1 MKLYIVYM
9 HYNNPPM
16 ILFGETR
23 AKVGRTVKSMLG
35 PDMVN
40 EVVPISNQDA
50 EAQFGTNYKQQAQM
64 NMLRSETVSV
74 LTGDNPFIREKAMNQ
89 TTWVKDVGRDAKSLV
104 AAAKKNGLKAKATGN
119 KVTITGDRKMIT
131 KTMLGMRYAYQ
142 AFSKGFNEDTT
153 SESTAKSRH
162 MAIEGAMKRIATQD
176 AEKERLGDRKVKGD
190 GMDTFKKKYPDHLT
204 LKKARAAFAPTKG
217 GADVKKEDVK
227 LSEAAVDQK
236 LIKTLKAMMKDG
248 DAESV
253 RLLIQGLPRNMKK
266 DVMKKIGMKEQVDG
280 RTKAF
285 KETIQRLNMAKTKT
299 VEEDLDVPILEDES
313 SHYKMTYTKHHTKD
327 NKLHLDVHH
336 TAVDFKGERPNN
348 TPRVKKLVTDSPQH
362 KEMKAK
368 GFSISKYGEHDDHP
382 NHESIHGNKP
392 TITKESVNEKTLEEL
407 SKKTMGS
414 YINKAVKSKGNAET
428 RDGVGTGKAFAND
441 TWTDERRANDNHKLG
456 SGYNK
461 PDRNRKIKNR
471 SSGIERAADKMSAES
486 NQVDELSKKTLGNY
500 VKKASD
506 DHSYKS
512 NARGLNHT
520 DPESHN
526 DDNTTNPTSNQPTD
540 AFLKKRVTRDRHGL
554 ATGSA
559 HTVAS
564 KQAAL
569 KKDISNRE
577 KGIATAVKKM
587 SEKTADEQEA
597 EGGGHI
603 VMQLRKS
610 VSMRGQ
616 KDVKFNDGSTHK
628 VSAAHADKF
637 LSKHASLKSSH
648 EKRDLQNKAAKSHD
662 HLQKSISEDDIE
674 EKTPIRATIQD
685 KKLKNLRVPNP
696 NYKKMQDTRPERK
709 KKMSDAFE
717 GKDEVG
723 IDKPEEATDYTSMD
737 FFRDYIKATNKK

>member
-50 EAQFGTNYKQQAQM
+50 EAQFGSNYRQQAQM

-74 LTGDNPFIREKAMNQ
+74 LTGDNPFLREKMDIKKADMG
-89 TTWVKDVGRDAKSLV
+89 DVVDDFKKSDAPQFQGKSM
-104 AAAKKNGLKAKATGN
+104 AKRRQMAIAAKLNT
-119 KVTITGDRKMIT
+119 
-131 KTMLGMRYAYQ
+131 
-142 AFSKGFNEDTT
+142 
-153 SESTAKSRH
+153 
-162 MAIEGAMKRIATQD
+162 EGAMKRMATQD
-176 AEKERLGDRKVKGD
+176 AEKERLGPRKVKGD

-253 RLLIQGLPRNMKK
+253 RLLVQGLPRNMKK

-382 NHESIHGNKP
+382 HHESIHGNKP
-392 TITKESVNEKTLEEL
+392 TITKESVEEDLSPAQKDAREKNRIGPKSEVGKREYGSDKSRRGFHNAQRGVSGKGDNRNTM
-407 SKKTMGS
+407 SIFDRQPKTALQG
-414 YINKAVKSKGNAET
+414 
-428 RDGVGTGKAFAND
+428 
-441 TWTDERRANDNHKLG
+441 
-456 SGYNK
+456 NK
-461 PDRNRKIKNR
+461 PKGK
-471 SSGIERAADKMSAES
+471 
-486 NQVDELSKKTLGNY
+486 L
-500 VKKASD
+500 
-506 DHSYKS
+506 
-512 NARGLNHT
+512 
-520 DPESHN
+520 PEEN
-526 DDNTTNPTSNQPTD
+526 FN
-540 AFLKKRVTRDRHGL
+540 
-554 ATGSA
+554 
-559 HTVAS
+559 
-564 KQAAL
+564 
-569 KKDISNRE
+569 
-577 KGIATAVKKM
+577 
-587 SEKTADEQEA
+587 EKTADEQEA
-597 EGGGHI
+597 DGGGHI

-637 LSKHASLKSSH
+637 LSKHASLKTSH
-648 EKRDLQNKAAKSHD
+648 DKRALQNKAAKSHD

>member
-142 AFSKGFNEDTT
+142 AFSKGFNEDTN

-190 GMDTFKKKYPDHLT
+190 GMDTLNKKYPDHLT

-299 VEEDLDVPILEDES
+299 VEEDFDVPILEDES

-348 TPRVKKLVTDSPQH
+348 TPRVKKLVSDSPQH
-362 KEMKAK
+362 KKMKSK
-368 GFSISKYGEHDDHP
+368 GYSISKYGEHDDHP

-392 TITKESVNEKTLEEL
+392 TITKESVN
-407 SKKTMGS
+407 
-414 YINKAVKSKGNAET
+414 
-428 RDGVGTGKAFAND
+428 
-441 TWTDERRANDNHKLG
+441 
-456 SGYNK
+456 
-461 PDRNRKIKNR
+461 
-471 SSGIERAADKMSAES
+471 
-486 NQVDELSKKTLGNY
+486 
-500 VKKASD
+500 
-506 DHSYKS
+506 
-512 NARGLNHT
+512 
-520 DPESHN
+520 
-526 DDNTTNPTSNQPTD
+526 
-540 AFLKKRVTRDRHGL
+540 
-554 ATGSA
+554 
-559 HTVAS
+559 
-564 KQAAL
+564 
-569 KKDISNRE
+569 
-577 KGIATAVKKM
+577 
-587 SEKTADEQEA
+587 EKTADEQEA

-685 KKLKNLRVPNP
+685 KKLKNLRIPNP

-717 GKDEVG
+717 AKDEVG

-737 FFRDYIKATNKK
+737 FFKDYIKMTNKK

>member
-142 AFSKGFNEDTT
+142 AFSKGFNEDTN

-190 GMDTFKKKYPDHLT
+190 GMDTLKKKYPDHLT

-299 VEEDLDVPILEDES
+299 VEEDFDVPVLEDES

-348 TPRVKKLVTDSPQH
+348 TPRVKKLVSDSPQH
-362 KEMKAK
+362 KKMKSK
-368 GFSISKYGEHDDHP
+368 GYSISKYGEHDDHP

-392 TITKESVNEKTLEEL
+392 TITKESVN
-407 SKKTMGS
+407 
-414 YINKAVKSKGNAET
+414 
-428 RDGVGTGKAFAND
+428 
-441 TWTDERRANDNHKLG
+441 
-456 SGYNK
+456 
-461 PDRNRKIKNR
+461 
-471 SSGIERAADKMSAES
+471 
-486 NQVDELSKKTLGNY
+486 
-500 VKKASD
+500 
-506 DHSYKS
+506 
-512 NARGLNHT
+512 
-520 DPESHN
+520 
-526 DDNTTNPTSNQPTD
+526 
-540 AFLKKRVTRDRHGL
+540 
-554 ATGSA
+554 
-559 HTVAS
+559 
-564 KQAAL
+564 
-569 KKDISNRE
+569 
-577 KGIATAVKKM
+577 
-587 SEKTADEQEA
+587 EKTADEQEA

-685 KKLKNLRVPNP
+685 KKLKNLRIPNP

-717 GKDEVG
+717 AKDEVG

-737 FFRDYIKATNKK
+737 FFKDYIKMTNKK

>member
-142 AFSKGFNEDTT
+142 AFSKGFNEDTN

-190 GMDTFKKKYPDHLT
+190 GMDTLKKKYPDHLT

-299 VEEDLDVPILEDES
+299 VEEDFDVPILEDES

-348 TPRVKKLVTDSPQH
+348 TPRVKKLVSDSPQH
-362 KEMKAK
+362 KKMKSK
-368 GFSISKYGEHDDHP
+368 GYSISKYGEHDDHP

-392 TITKESVNEKTLEEL
+392 TITKESVN
-407 SKKTMGS
+407 
-414 YINKAVKSKGNAET
+414 
-428 RDGVGTGKAFAND
+428 
-441 TWTDERRANDNHKLG
+441 
-456 SGYNK
+456 
-461 PDRNRKIKNR
+461 
-471 SSGIERAADKMSAES
+471 
-486 NQVDELSKKTLGNY
+486 
-500 VKKASD
+500 
-506 DHSYKS
+506 
-512 NARGLNHT
+512 
-520 DPESHN
+520 
-526 DDNTTNPTSNQPTD
+526 
-540 AFLKKRVTRDRHGL
+540 
-554 ATGSA
+554 
-559 HTVAS
+559 
-564 KQAAL
+564 
-569 KKDISNRE
+569 
-577 KGIATAVKKM
+577 
-587 SEKTADEQEA
+587 EKTADEQEA

-685 KKLKNLRVPNP
+685 KKLKNLRIPNP

-717 GKDEVG
+717 AKDEVG

-737 FFRDYIKATNKK
+737 FFKDYIKMTNKK

>member
-1 MKLYIVYM
+1 M

-142 AFSKGFNEDTT
+142 AFSKGFNEDTN

-190 GMDTFKKKYPDHLT
+190 GMDTLNKKYPDHLT

-299 VEEDLDVPILEDES
+299 VEEDFDVPILEDES

-348 TPRVKKLVTDSPQH
+348 TPRVKKLVSDSPQH
-362 KEMKAK
+362 KKMKSK
-368 GFSISKYGEHDDHP
+368 GYSISKYGEHDDHP

-392 TITKESVNEKTLEEL
+392 TITKESVN
-407 SKKTMGS
+407 
-414 YINKAVKSKGNAET
+414 
-428 RDGVGTGKAFAND
+428 
-441 TWTDERRANDNHKLG
+441 
-456 SGYNK
+456 
-461 PDRNRKIKNR
+461 
-471 SSGIERAADKMSAES
+471 
-486 NQVDELSKKTLGNY
+486 
-500 VKKASD
+500 
-506 DHSYKS
+506 
-512 NARGLNHT
+512 
-520 DPESHN
+520 
-526 DDNTTNPTSNQPTD
+526 
-540 AFLKKRVTRDRHGL
+540 
-554 ATGSA
+554 
-559 HTVAS
+559 
-564 KQAAL
+564 
-569 KKDISNRE
+569 
-577 KGIATAVKKM
+577 
-587 SEKTADEQEA
+587 EKTADEQEA

-685 KKLKNLRVPNP
+685 KKLKNLRIPNP

-717 GKDEVG
+717 AKDEVG

-737 FFRDYIKATNKK
+737 FFKDYIKMTNKK

>member
-64 NMLRSETVSV
+64 NMFRSETVSV

-104 AAAKKNGLKAKATGN
+104 AAAKKNGLTAKATGN

-162 MAIEGAMKRIATQD
+162 MAIEGAMKRIADID

-204 LKKARAAFAPTKG
+204 LKKAKAAFAPTKG

-236 LIKTLKAMMKDG
+236 LIKTLKSMMKDG
-248 DAESV
+248 DADSV
-253 RLLIQGLPRNMKK
+253 RLLIQGLPKNMKK

-285 KETIQRLNMAKTKT
+285 KETIQRLNMAKVKT
-299 VEEDLDVPILEDES
+299 VEEDIDLSVFEDNDS
-313 SHYKMTYTKHHTKD
+313 QYKMTYTKHHTKD

-336 TAVDFKGERPNN
+336 TSVDFKGERPNN

-382 NHESIHGNKP
+382 HHESIHGNKP
-392 TITKESVNEKTLEEL
+392 TITKESVEEDL
-407 SKKTMGS
+407 SPAQ
-414 YINKAVKSKGNAET
+414 KAA
-428 RDGVGTGKAFAND
+428 
-441 TWTDERRANDNHKLG
+441 
-456 SGYNK
+456 
-461 PDRNRKIKNR
+461 
-471 SSGIERAADKMSAES
+471 
-486 NQVDELSKKTLGNY
+486 
-500 VKKASD
+500 
-506 DHSYKS
+506 
-512 NARGLNHT
+512 
-520 DPESHN
+520 
-526 DDNTTNPTSNQPTD
+526 
-540 AFLKKRVTRDRHGL
+540 
-554 ATGSA
+554 
-559 HTVAS
+559 
-564 KQAAL
+564 
-569 KKDISNRE
+569 RE
-577 KGIATAVKKM
+577 KGRIGPKGEVGKREYGSDKSKRAFHNAQRGVSGKGDNRNTMSVFDRQPKTALQGNKPKGKLPEENFN
-587 SEKTADEQEA
+587 EKTADEQEA
-597 EGGGHI
+597 DGGGHI

-637 LSKHASLKSSH
+637 LSKHSSLKTSH
-648 EKRDLQNKAAKSHD
+648 EKRALQNQAAKSHD
-662 HLQKSISEDDIE
+662 HLQKSISEEDID
-674 EKTPIRATIQD
+674 EKTPIRPTIQD
-685 KKLKNLRVPNP
+685 RKLKNLRVPNP